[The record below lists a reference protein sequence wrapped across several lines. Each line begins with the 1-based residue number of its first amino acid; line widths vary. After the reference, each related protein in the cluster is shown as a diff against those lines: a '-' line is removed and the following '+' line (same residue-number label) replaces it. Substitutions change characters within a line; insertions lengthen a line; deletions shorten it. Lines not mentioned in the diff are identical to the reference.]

1 MALVNHWIAIDETG
15 RGAIGLTRE
24 DVVNALS
31 GARTIA
37 IATYACW
44 DLSMAMCRGGILP
57 IQFSLEQHGARVPH
71 RALMERR

>member
-1 MALVNHWIAIDETG
+1 MAFVNHWIAIDETG
-15 RGAIGLTRE
+15 RGAIALTRE
-24 DVVNALS
+24 DAINALP
-31 GARTIA
+31 GARAVA

-57 IQFSLEQHGARVPH
+57 IQFSLEQQDAHVPH